1 MTEKQTTLDNGLH
14 VGYWRFFG
22 RCTHL
27 CLTQRVRTIKKN
39 KKRIGN
45 LVRFPEKQTMFS
57 DHWNLE
63 FSWKPGVTDETP
75 SLGYTVLKEIFTY
88 YLSLDNRLFK
98 TGILQSSIAMFPYIL
113 NIDRTILW
121 KAATNRSC
129 LKLALTPP
137 CHNYLMY
144 LKMPKNVFK
153 ALNPSMKLNTKM
165 F

>member
-1 MTEKQTTLDNGLH
+1 MDYMLVIGAFLAAAHIYASRRGL
-14 VGYWRFFG
+14 G
-22 RCTHL
+22 L
-27 CLTQRVRTIKKN
+27 LKKN

-98 TGILQSSIAMFPYIL
+98 TGIL
-113 NIDRTILW
+113 
-121 KAATNRSC
+121 
-129 LKLALTPP
+129 
-137 CHNYLMY
+137 
-144 LKMPKNVFK
+144 
-153 ALNPSMKLNTKM
+153 
-165 F
+165 